1 MQRGYF
7 NMERNRLTTSHN
19 QPPQAPPKEGMCSP
33 KRFFLSKRSLSP
45 NPNYSLTPD
54 PSPNGEGSEN
64 HCLQIKESL
73 SPNPS
78 PNGEGSE
85 NYCLQM
91 KESLSPNP
99 SPNGEG
105 SENHCLQ
112 MKGVFL

>member
-7 NMERNRLTTSHN
+7 NMGEEASPPTTT
-19 QPPQAPPKEGMCSP
+19 
-33 KRFFLSKRSLSP
+33 
-45 NPNYSLTPD
+45 SLTPN

-85 NYCLQM
+85 NYCLQT
-91 KESLSPNP
+91 KGASL
-99 SPNGEG
+99 
-105 SENHCLQ
+105 
-112 MKGVFL
+112 